1 MYNKSALKPIGIL
14 MLIFGLI
21 YAAVGTLALAGVLT
35 GALPGHETQEVMIVV
50 LAYVVA
56 LLAILCGA
64 FCMKGNVRASK
75 TFGLIFAIF
84 GLIGLVY
91 SQVANGT
98 YSTFDGLA
106 MCFGVAI
113 FYIASKIKED

>member
-1 MYNKSALKPIGIL
+1 MYNKSALKPICIL
-14 MLIFGLI
+14 ML
-21 YAAVGTLALAGVLT
+21 
-35 GALPGHETQEVMIVV
+35 
-50 LAYVVA
+50 
-56 LLAILCGA
+56 
-64 FCMKGNVRASK
+64 
-75 TFGLIFAIF
+75 IF